1 MSLLTMLLAL
11 AGYIVHVRRD
21 FSRFKQDMPLGVY
34 LRLVKGDLA
43 VTFILTLSFCAILYD
58 LGQLTPGAAFACGYS
73 GESLIRYLNLKGD
86 ATNDNGES
94 E

>member
-1 MSLLTMLLAL
+1 MDTVILILLAF
-11 AGYIVHVRRD
+11 AGYFTHVYRD
-21 FSRFKQDMPLGVY
+21 YQRFKEEMPLGVY
-34 LRLVKGDLA
+34 LRLVKGDMA

-94 E
+94 